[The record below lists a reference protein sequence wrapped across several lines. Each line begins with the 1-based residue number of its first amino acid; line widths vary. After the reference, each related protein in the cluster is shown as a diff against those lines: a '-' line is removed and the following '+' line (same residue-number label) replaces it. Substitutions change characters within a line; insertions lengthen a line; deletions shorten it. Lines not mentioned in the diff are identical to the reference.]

1 MRQPEEFTIRSG
13 TKTLPASS
21 GPTEP
26 IDVLRTEAQGAAWR
40 LIELCSA
47 SQLPF
52 DAYLSWSSGS
62 GSISTA
68 RLTVATGTRVCVYAR
83 TLAIQA
89 ENHSS
94 GSANKVCAT
103 VADAFATTFNQ
114 YEHRF
119 PSVSSK
125 QMSIPPFTESV
136 RVEVADHTLLSG
148 LTIDLLDTAGVRHS
162 RTLGSAQPDGGIPI
176 GGARTIE
183 VTSGTP
189 VDLRA
194 VFTLTL

>member
-68 RLTVATGTRVCVYAR
+68 RLTVATGTRVCSRSMRSCGMASR
-83 TLAIQA
+83 RRRI
-89 ENHSS
+89 SR
-94 GSANKVCAT
+94 SA
-103 VADAFATTFNQ
+103 
-114 YEHRF
+114 
-119 PSVSSK
+119 
-125 QMSIPPFTESV
+125 
-136 RVEVADHTLLSG
+136 
-148 LTIDLLDTAGVRHS
+148 
-162 RTLGSAQPDGGIPI
+162 
-176 GGARTIE
+176 
-183 VTSGTP
+183 
-189 VDLRA
+189 
-194 VFTLTL
+194 